1 MRQKLKRKFNKIF
14 SYKRQNDLIE
24 NSKDNNKFLK
34 VFNTFLYP

>member
-14 SYKRQNDLIE
+14 SHKRQNDLIE

-34 VFNTFLYP
+34 VFNTLLYP